1 MSDPSGGGNV
11 TVVDPGSEDDPFTAG
26 NAPVV
31 ETPEDQPATETPAPL
46 SQPTDDPDKPE
57 PDKDEGQDLLKLE
70 EYIQT
75 RVSAAHSGLD
85 KRINTL
91 AKQNSSLENTLAE
104 TLKASKDAERRARAE
119 GATDEEKAVL
129 ERHYELEDKEEL
141 LNARTK
147 VVDEYRMHV
156 TALDLVTRFGKYGV
170 TAETLADA
178 ETPEDMEV
186 LAERTSREFLES
198 GKKPGETA
206 GPAGAKAPSDL
217 GGAPA
222 APAPF
227 KLGTEQGVEGM
238 AANVKN
244 LFGQPGNIK

>member
-31 ETPEDQPATETPAPL
+31 EPPADPPATETPATP

-57 PDKDEGQDLLKLE
+57 PEGEGQDLLRLE

-129 ERHYELEDKEEL
+129 ERHWELEDREAG
-141 LNARTK
+141 LNTRMKA
-147 VVDEYRMHV
+147 VDDYRMHV

-217 GGAPA
+217 GGAPV

>member
-1 MSDPSGGGNV
+1 MQDPSSGGNV
-11 TVVDPGSEDDPFTAG
+11 TVVEPGSEDDPFKAG
-26 NAPVV
+26 NAPVA
-31 ETPEDQPATETPAPL
+31 EPSADQPPTDPPAPP
-46 SQPTDDPDKPE
+46 SQPTDDPEQPKPE
-57 PDKDEGQDLLKLE
+57 EGEGQDLLKLE
-70 EYIQT
+70 ELIQS
-75 RVSAAHSGLD
+75 RVAAAHSGLD

-104 TLKASKDAERRARAE
+104 TLKVSKDAERRARAE
-119 GATDEEKAVL
+119 GATDEEKAGL
-129 ERHYELEDKEEL
+129 ERIWELEDREKGL
-141 LNARTK
+141 DARTK

-222 APAPF
+222 TPAPF
-227 KLGTEQGVEGM
+227 KLGTEQGVEGL
-238 AANVKN
+238 AANVKS
-244 LFGQPGNIK
+244 LFGRPGNIV